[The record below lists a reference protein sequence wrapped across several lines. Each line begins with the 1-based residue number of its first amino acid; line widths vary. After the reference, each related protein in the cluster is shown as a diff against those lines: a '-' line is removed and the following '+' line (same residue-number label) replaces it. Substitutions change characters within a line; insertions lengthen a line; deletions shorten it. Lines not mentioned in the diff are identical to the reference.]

1 MTQYPE
7 SGIHWESSGLL
18 QRAWVTAPA
27 PPSAAHTPCLLS
39 SCWAHSI
46 AAVAHDVPWYGISKV
61 RGLLLQLGCVF
72 TNSISGTLFRMPS
85 LSFFMAPSVLGLPL
99 LHWLHL
105 HRCLFWSPPVQAS
118 AAFHDLFMP
127 LKPNQCYMGDSYTV
141 RNVVAMVVAFF
152 SLPSSLPFPLF
163 LSPHFPLWDKSVEKF
178 SYYSSGLALGFSGFR
193 TAKKYISAL
202 YKHPVSDTCYSS
214 VPRHVPRMSSCTSHI
229 CSTSLSELLSFSYIW
244 WISCS

>member
-1 MTQYPE
+1 MTQYPVP
-7 SGIHWESSGLL
+7 GIHLQSSGLL
-18 QRAWVTAPA
+18 QRAWVTALA
-27 PPSAAHTPCLLS
+27 PPSAAHIPCLLS
-39 SCWAHSI
+39 SC
-46 AAVAHDVPWYGISKV
+46 
-61 RGLLLQLGCVF
+61 
-72 TNSISGTLFRMPS
+72 
-85 LSFFMAPSVLGLPL
+85 
-99 LHWLHL
+99 
-105 HRCLFWSPPVQAS
+105 S

-127 LKPNQCYMGDSYTV
+127 SKPNQCYMGDSYTV

-214 VPRHVPRMSSCTSHI
+214 VPRHVFRMSSRTSHI
-229 CSTSLSELLSFSYIW
+229 CSASLSELLSFSYMW
-244 WISCS
+244 CRSHS